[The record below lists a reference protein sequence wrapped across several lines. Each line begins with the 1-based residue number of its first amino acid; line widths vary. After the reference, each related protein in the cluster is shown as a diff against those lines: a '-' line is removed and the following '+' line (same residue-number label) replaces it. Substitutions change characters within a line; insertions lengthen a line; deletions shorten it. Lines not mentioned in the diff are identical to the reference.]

1 MTVRQT
7 AHMDWKELGTAPRDR
22 PPYATL
28 GSSGGAP
35 IPSANLGKR
44 ATSQMGHDDL
54 FTPPRL
60 SAGYWLGKPTFCRD
74 TRQWA
79 RRAETGHSRAPQKP
93 AASRASLWI
102 APAVRAREAQEDRLL
117 EVPHLPV
124 PVETAGT
131 VSPSAGRPVATC
143 PRPRDRHQPHARR
156 GEQPRREAVPS
167 RPGSSPLPGFVGL
180 GRPSVDNMSPIAV
193 YLRPRPEEVPPPIP
207 SRFALWFRRGPGP
220 ER

>member
-1 MTVRQT
+1 MGETR
-7 AHMDWKELGTAPRDR
+7 RDR
-22 PPYATL
+22 PFTR
-28 GSSGGAP
+28 SSKTGGLA
-35 IPSANLGKR
+35 
-44 ATSQMGHDDL
+44 
-54 FTPPRL
+54 
-60 SAGYWLGKPTFCRD
+60 
-74 TRQWA
+74 
-79 RRAETGHSRAPQKP
+79 
-93 AASRASLWI
+93 RASLWI
-102 APAVRAREAQEDRLL
+102 APAARAREAQEDRLL

-207 SRFALWFRRGPGP
+207 SRFALWFRRGLGP
-220 ER
+220 RALTVTLSYGFAGRTSGSCRLSVRLSWWRFRDW